1 MLISVALMAGEAAH
15 QTEKTSDEELIQDVT
30 KTLGKIFSNAS
41 VPRPSEAI
49 ITRWGRDPFT
59 RGSYSYVAPT
69 AHADDYDQMAK
80 PVGNLFFAGEATCG
94 THPATVHGAYLSG
107 LRAAS
112 EVVESLLG
120 PINIPK
126 PLIPP
131 KTAVED
137 AGPVATAGQKRKV
150 PSGAVRLQEL
160 RDHRAEAYENALRSH
175 VHARLGERPIKPGR
189 IGANPFL
196 LYQKDHWHRCK
207 AQCDAARQQSAKTDG
222 SRASRNEV
230 RAALGLMWR
239 EASEEVKRPYLEATK
254 DNKDRNEAD
263 AKDFEKRVVEWDQE
277 AERLAVAYRE
287 SYVSKPSVEEERLR
301 LEVEGS
307 HDTSKRSRVEGHV

>member
-1 MLISVALMAGEAAH
+1 MAGEAAH

-30 KTLGKIFSNAS
+30 KTLGKMFSHAS

-59 RGSYSYVAPT
+59 RGSYSYVAPM
-69 AHADDYDQMAK
+69 ARADDYDQMAK

-112 EVVESLLG
+112 EVVESFLG
-120 PINIPK
+120 PINVPK

-131 KTAVED
+131 KTVVED
-137 AGPVATAGQKRKV
+137 AGPTVPASQKRRV
-150 PSGAVRLQEL
+150 ASSVDRLQEL
-160 RDHRAEAYENALRSH
+160 RDQRAEAYDNALRNH
-175 VHARLGERPIKPGR
+175 IHARLGDRPTKPGR

-196 LYQKDHWHRCK
+196 LYQKDHWHNCK
-207 AQCDAARQQSAKTDG
+207 AQCDAARQRNPKNDGAK
-222 SRASRNEV
+222 ASRNEV

-239 EASEEVKRPYLEATK
+239 EASDEVKRPYLEATK

-263 AKDFEKRVVEWDQE
+263 AKEFERRLVQWDQE
-277 AERLAVAYRE
+277 AERLAEAYRE
-287 SYVSKPSVEEERLR
+287 SHVNKASVEEERLG

-307 HDTSKRSRVEGHV
+307 AETSKKTRVEGHM